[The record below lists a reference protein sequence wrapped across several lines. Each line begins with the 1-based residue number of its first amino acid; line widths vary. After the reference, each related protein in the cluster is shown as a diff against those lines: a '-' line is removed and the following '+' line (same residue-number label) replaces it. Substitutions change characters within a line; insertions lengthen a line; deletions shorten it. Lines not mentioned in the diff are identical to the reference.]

1 MANRSLNGGLA
12 LMAVG
17 STRNKTNEI
26 IVWRKD
32 RFPKPPLCAL
42 SRKGHRKAKYK
53 TFTTY
58 IANEDQNNS
67 EIGISLVLCVFF
79 VGIHDL

>member
-32 RFPKPPLCAL
+32 RFPKAPVVRAQQEGTP
-42 SRKGHRKAKYK
+42 
-53 TFTTY
+53 
-58 IANEDQNNS
+58 ES
-67 EIGISLVLCVFF
+67 EIQNFYNLYCQ
-79 VGIHDL
+79 